1 MYLAFAALLTSVFSI
16 HTIHAETYQIDP
28 EHSQVAFN
36 VRHLVSQA
44 HGLFNEFSGQ
54 IEFDSEHPEK
64 TQVEATIVVSSIDTD
79 NEKRDAHLRSADFFD
94 VESFPSMTFKST
106 GADVKDGV
114 IQVTGDFSMHG
125 VTRSIVLP
133 VTVLGTGTNPWSK
146 KAQVGMAAKTVL
158 GRSEYG
164 VNTWTDAAGILGDD
178 VEINLMV
185 QANAQ

>member
-54 IEFDSEHPEK
+54 IEFDPEHPEK
-64 TQVEATIVVSSIDTD
+64 TRIEATIVVSSIDTD
-79 NEKRDAHLRSADFFD
+79 NEKRDAHLRSVDFFD
-94 VESFPSMTFKST
+94 VGSFPSMTFKST

-114 IQVTGDFSMHG
+114 I
-125 VTRSIVLP
+125 
-133 VTVLGTGTNPWSK
+133 
-146 KAQVGMAAKTVL
+146 
-158 GRSEYG
+158 
-164 VNTWTDAAGILGDD
+164 
-178 VEINLMV
+178 
-185 QANAQ
+185 